1 MPRRRTLLCA
11 GLAILFAGPA
21 FSGFD
26 DGLAAYDA
34 GDYATARDLW
44 ISLAESGDARAQ
56 TALAG
61 LYLGGYGVAR
71 DFRMAAIWFRRAA
84 EQGDAIAQLNLGEL
98 YESGRGVSRDRVEA
112 WRWYSYAARQ
122 GNDWARNRRDSIAAQ
137 FDDAARAA
145 ARARL
150 NAGN

>member
-1 MPRRRTLLCA
+1 
-11 GLAILFAGPA
+11 
-21 FSGFD
+21 
-26 DGLAAYDA
+26 
-34 GDYATARDLW
+34 
-44 ISLAESGDARAQ
+44 
-56 TALAG
+56 
-61 LYLGGYGVAR
+61 
-71 DFRMAAIWFRRAA
+71 MAAIWFRRAA

-122 GNDWARNRRDSIAAQ
+122 GNDWARNRRVSIAAQ